1 MRIFLLM
8 ILLHIL
14 DDFVLQGVCL
24 NKLKQK
30 EFWKDYI
37 SETNKL
43 YKYDYIMAL
52 FIHSLSW
59 SLMIHLPLFLTNVSN
74 VFLLISI
81 LINAIIHSIVDD
93 LKANKKKINL
103 ITDQIIHFIQIIAVF
118 FILYFFI
125 KK

>member
-43 YKYDYIMAL
+43 YKYD
-52 FIHSLSW
+52 
-59 SLMIHLPLFLTNVSN
+59 
-74 VFLLISI
+74 
-81 LINAIIHSIVDD
+81 
-93 LKANKKKINL
+93 
-103 ITDQIIHFIQIIAVF
+103 
-118 FILYFFI
+118 
-125 KK
+125 